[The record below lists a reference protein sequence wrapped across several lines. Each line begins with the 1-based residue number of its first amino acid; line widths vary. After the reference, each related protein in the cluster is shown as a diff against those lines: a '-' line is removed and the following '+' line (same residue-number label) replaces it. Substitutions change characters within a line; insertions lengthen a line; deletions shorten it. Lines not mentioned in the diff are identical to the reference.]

1 MIKKIWEGREIML
14 FDEDGKSFAYSQNH
28 TLNLTISTS
37 DVSSKD
43 HGVWNSTTV
52 TNIGWEI
59 TSSNLACDEF
69 HKLFFASV
77 EHQPITVKFG
87 IKKESDTLLPA
98 DGDIECYTLDGGE
111 LYYTGRALIT
121 SLNLSAQNG
130 EKSTYD
136 ITLTGVSKLV
146 QTDDLTSMSVDEEGH
161 DFDEDEYTHSAEVYL
176 PEPLNKLSFMAH
188 IEADETEAPR
198 FTNEW
203 VNEGGTQVVDFN
215 VIGASLPCGVV
226 MVHYEDDNITLK
238 KVNLELYVKQR
249 ETPYQASN
257 PTITI
262 KSYRDGTG
270 YEPITYNLSVDAT
283 TGESEHIQVE
293 VPVPTDAQG
302 NLMILI
308 SNQNEQDHLC
318 VKNIE
323 LKYIE
328 NN

>member
-43 HGVWNSTTV
+43 HGVFSSTTV

-87 IKKESDTLLPA
+87 IKKESDDLLPA
-98 DGDIECYTLDGGE
+98 EGDIECYTLDGE
-111 LYYTGRALIT
+111 QLFYTGRALIT

-136 ITLTGVSKLV
+136 IILTGVSKLV
-146 QTDDLTSMSVDEEGH
+146 QTDDFTTMSVNEQGYDYEYEE
-161 DFDEDEYTHSAEVYL
+161 EIRSCNVSL
-176 PEPLNKLSFMAH
+176 PEPLNKLSFLAH

-203 VNEGGTQVVDFN
+203 VNEGTQVLDFN
-215 VIGASLPCGVV
+215 VIGASSPCGVV
-226 MVHYEDDNITLK
+226 MVHYEDDNVTVK
-238 KVNLELYVKQR
+238 KVKFEVYVKQR
-249 ETPYQASN
+249 ETPYQESN

-270 YEPITYNLSVDAT
+270 YEPMTYNLSVDST
-283 TGESEHIQVE
+283 TGESEHLQLEI
-293 VPVPTDAQG
+293 PIPTDAQG

-308 SNQNEQDHLC
+308 SNNIEQNHLC
-318 VKNIE
+318 IKNIE
-323 LKYIE
+323 LKYID

>member
-28 TLNLTISTS
+28 TLNLTINTS
-37 DVSSKD
+37 DVASKD
-43 HGVWNSTTV
+43 HGVFNSTTV

-77 EHQPITVKFG
+77 AHEPILVKFG

-111 LYYTGRALIT
+111 LYYTGKALIT

-146 QTDDLTSMSVDEEGH
+146 QTDDLTTMSVDEDGAF
-161 DFDEDEYTHSAEVYL
+161 DFDPSTMSCDVYL
-176 PEPLNKLSFMAH
+176 PEPINKLSFFPHVVGIGQIHYSQFWQNESGQH
-188 IEADETEAPR
+188 IL
-198 FTNEW
+198 N
-203 VNEGGTQVVDFN
+203 VNVYGNSD
-215 VIGASLPCGVV
+215 PCGVE
-226 MVHYEDDNITLK
+226 MIHYEDDNITLK

-262 KSYRDGTG
+262 KSVNDT
-270 YEPITYNLSVDAT
+270 TYNLSVDAT
-283 TGESEHIQVE
+283 TGESEHIIVE
-293 VPVPTDAQG
+293 VPVPNTTQG

-308 SNQNEQDHLC
+308 SNNIEQDNLC
-318 VKNIE
+318 VKDIE
-323 LKYIE
+323 LKYYE